1 MFERLYASGWHNPGL
16 FWLVGA
22 GFFVWLLR
30 ARPFLRSFLLLF
42 TLEILAD
49 AWQSG
54 TLASPL
60 VAAAGLATP
69 VAIAFVILG
78 DHRYFLL
85 VERYASIEGE
95 PSKAALAGLGPCAHL
110 AGRARIR
117 AGRAH
122 RVRPSCTRWPCRST
136 SPTRAAPSCS
146 TRRCSSCSPSH
157 CASACCR
164 GASPM
169 RASPF
174 AAGSYGVTSFVA
186 VQYALWATADV
197 VILATGG
204 DGGFLLRIVPNVLY
218 YAAFLPFV
226 AATAPREA
234 WAE

>member
-22 GFFVWLLR
+22 SFFVWLLR
-30 ARPFLRSFLLLF
+30 GRPFLRSFLLLF
-42 TLEILAD
+42 TLEIVAD

-78 DHRYFLL
+78 DFRYFLL
-85 VERYASIEGE
+85 VERYAPIEGVPPKE
-95 PSKAALAGLGPCAHL
+95 SLAGLGSPRAWLVALGL
-110 AGRARIR
+110 ALVVPIASTLVHTV
-117 AGRAH
+117 AVPQH
-122 RVRPSCTRWPCRST
+122 FTDVRRTFLLYEAMFLVIALVLRFVVLP
-136 SPTRAAPSCS
+136 
-146 TRRCSSCSPSH
+146 RRLL
-157 CASACCR
+157 
-164 GASPM
+164 
-169 RASPF
+169 RASEPIR
-174 AAGSYGVTSFVA
+174 SWLLGVTSFVA
-186 VQYALWATADV
+186 VQYALWASADV

-218 YAAFLPFV
+218 YAVFLPFV

>member
-30 ARPFLRSFLLLF
+30 GRPFLRSFLLLF

-78 DHRYFLL
+78 DYRYFLL
-85 VERYASIEGE
+85 VERYATIEGE
-95 PSKAALAGLGPCAHL
+95 PSKAALAGLGPARAWLVALGFALGVPIASTLVHTVAFPEHFTDPRRTFLLYEAMFL
-110 AGRARIR
+110 ALALALRFVVLPKRLA
-117 AGRAH
+117 
-122 RVRPSCTRWPCRST
+122 
-136 SPTRAAPSCS
+136 
-146 TRRCSSCSPSH
+146 
-157 CASACCR
+157 
-164 GASPM
+164 
-169 RASPF
+169 RASEPIRRWLL
-174 AAGSYGVTSFVA
+174 GVTSFVA
-186 VQYALWATADV
+186 VQYALWAAADV

-204 DGGFLLRIVPNVLY
+204 DGGFLLRVVPNVLY
-218 YAAFLPFV
+218 YAVFLPFV
-226 AATAPREA
+226 AASAPRES

>member
-85 VERYASIEGE
+85 VERYASIEGG
-95 PSKAALAGLGPCAHL
+95 PSKAALAGLGPARTWLVALAFALGVPIASTLVHTVAFPEHFADPRRTFLLYEAMFLVLALALRFGVLPRRLAH
-110 AGRARIR
+110 ASEPIR
-117 AGRAH
+117 
-122 RVRPSCTRWPCRST
+122 RWLL
-136 SPTRAAPSCS
+136 
-146 TRRCSSCSPSH
+146 
-157 CASACCR
+157 
-164 GASPM
+164 
-169 RASPF
+169 
-174 AAGSYGVTSFVA
+174 GVTSFVA

-218 YAAFLPFV
+218 YAVFLPFV